1 MPGRKRRDLTS
12 EEQKLWEA
20 VTTTAEPLKFEKAY
34 SATSELALSR
44 PKKQNAEVDLSIL
57 KSRRP
62 APQPFQPPTKQ
73 TNSPNLSVK
82 MDVKTFRKMNRGK
95 LKPEARIDLHGMT
108 LDQAHPAL
116 NRFIFRAYD
125 DGKRL
130 VLVITGKGKE
140 RDEGGPIP
148 ARLGVIRQNV
158 PNWLSHAA
166 LAPIILQVTQASSN
180 YGGLGAYFVYLRRR
194 R

>member
-1 MPGRKRRDLTS
+1 MSGRKRRILTP

-20 VTTTAEPLKFEKAY
+20 VKTSAEPLHADQVKP
-34 SATSELALSR
+34 ATSELALTR
-44 PKKQNAEVDLSIL
+44 PKKKTADVDLSAL
-57 KSRRP
+57 KNGRP
-62 APQPFQPPTKQ
+62 AAQAFRPQPSRMEGPKPSIQ
-73 TNSPNLSVK
+73 
-82 MDVKTFRKMNRGK
+82 MDEKTFRKMNRGK

-116 NRFIFRAYD
+116 NRFIFRAHD

-140 RDEGGPIP
+140 REDGGPIP
-148 ARLGVIRQNV
+148 TRRGLLRHNV
-158 PNWLSHAA
+158 PTWLNQAP
-166 LAPIILQVTQASSN
+166 LAPLILQVTQASPN
-180 YGGLGAYFVYLRRR
+180 YGGHGAYFVYLRRR